1 MATDLLNTFRIS
13 IEDYYRAN
21 KRSLPWRKDEPVPYE
36 VWLSEIILQQTRVA
50 QGTPYW
56 EKILAAFPT
65 IDALANAE
73 EDKLMSLW
81 TGLGYYNRARNLQKG
96 AKQIVSE
103 FGGEMPATFEELLTI
118 TGIGP
123 YTAAAIAS
131 ICFEEKVGVVD
142 GNVYRVLSRFF
153 GIATP
158 INQTAGIKEFQTLAN
173 AIIQNTSDAASYN
186 QGIMEFGALHCTPKK
201 PLCMMCDLADICSA
215 FNEGKVGQLPVKI
228 KKGKRSSEEIHY
240 AIVRS
245 NGRIALRKRGTNGIW
260 AGLYEPPRLQ
270 AAPKNGEELTPAI
283 VHKLSHKDLK
293 CHFWAVDEEVLDE
306 PITYYTKDQTADLG
320 MPIIIAN
327 LVENIKI

>member
-96 AKQIVSE
+96 AKQIVAE
-103 FGGEMPATFEELLTI
+103 FGGEMPTTFEELLTI

-215 FNEGKVGQLPVKI
+215 FNEGKVDELPVKI

-240 AIVRS
+240 AIVLS
-245 NGRIALRKRGTNGIW
+245 SGSIALRKRGTNGIW

-270 AAPKNGEELTPAI
+270 AAPKNGKELAPAI

>member
-103 FGGEMPATFEELLTI
+103 FRGEMPATFEELLTI

-131 ICFEEKVGVVD
+131 ICF
-142 GNVYRVLSRFF
+142 
-153 GIATP
+153 
-158 INQTAGIKEFQTLAN
+158 
-173 AIIQNTSDAASYN
+173 
-186 QGIMEFGALHCTPKK
+186 
-201 PLCMMCDLADICSA
+201 
-215 FNEGKVGQLPVKI
+215 
-228 KKGKRSSEEIHY
+228 
-240 AIVRS
+240 
-245 NGRIALRKRGTNGIW
+245 TN
-260 AGLYEPPRLQ
+260 
-270 AAPKNGEELTPAI
+270 K
-283 VHKLSHKDLK
+283 
-293 CHFWAVDEEVLDE
+293 
-306 PITYYTKDQTADLG
+306 
-320 MPIIIAN
+320 
-327 LVENIKI
+327 